1 MRRACAFLLMFLL
14 AAGCALP
21 VLAEGQRAP
30 DYIMEG
36 FDGNGSNHDWETN
49 LFFQRMQEKTGVSFQ
64 FRQAKDAEVWA
75 VRKKGIAEGEDLPDV
90 LFKAEMNAG
99 EVRDLYEAGILI
111 DLRPYLAEYAPDLWA
126 LLEAHPDWMAAISMA
141 DGAIPA
147 LPGINELPNNDLIWI
162 NTAWL
167 KNLRLE
173 MPTTAEELAEVLR
186 AFKTGD
192 PNRNGR
198 ADEVP
203 LTFIGM
209 WELRFLGHA
218 FGITDNDYYVSCRE
232 GQVHSALT
240 TDENRAFLSWLHA
253 LWAEGL
259 LDHQGFV
266 TMDQLRQITDDNAAN
281 PYGVILST
289 SPLTVLPA
297 RMLGEYAALDPL
309 IWNGTRVYRD
319 LLGNVTRGTFAVTK
333 NCREPER
340 LVAWVNTLYTEAG
353 GILMQAGQEN
363 EEYFWNEDG
372 KWEWMAD
379 VNTVANSILPD
390 ATISEGG
397 AVPGLFTADFQE
409 KYDDSSTA
417 FLVGEMRRI
426 RQWTVMPFPLVTLSR
441 EDAARIG
448 ELHGAIAPFAEARM
462 AAFVTGDT
470 PLNDETWQAFCEGVR
485 QRGIEEEI
493 ALWQKYAR

>member
-173 MPTTAEELAEVLR
+173 MPTTAEELADVLR

-203 LTFIGM
+203 LT
-209 WELRFLGHA
+209 L
-218 FGITDNDYYVSCRE
+218 
-232 GQVHSALT
+232 ALPKP
-240 TDENRAFLSWLHA
+240 DCEVMFWSWL
-253 LWAEGL
+253 
-259 LDHQGFV
+259 F
-266 TMDQLRQITDDNAAN
+266 
-281 PYGVILST
+281 ST
-289 SPLTVLPA
+289 TLP
-297 RMLGEYAALDPL
+297 
-309 IWNGTRVYRD
+309 I
-319 LLGNVTRGTFAVTK
+319 
-333 NCREPER
+333 
-340 LVAWVNTLYTEAG
+340 
-353 GILMQAGQEN
+353 
-363 EEYFWNEDG
+363 
-372 KWEWMAD
+372 
-379 VNTVANSILPD
+379 
-390 ATISEGG
+390 
-397 AVPGLFTADFQE
+397 
-409 KYDDSSTA
+409 
-417 FLVGEMRRI
+417 
-426 RQWTVMPFPLVTLSR
+426 
-441 EDAARIG
+441 
-448 ELHGAIAPFAEARM
+448 
-462 AAFVTGDT
+462 
-470 PLNDETWQAFCEGVR
+470 
-485 QRGIEEEI
+485 
-493 ALWQKYAR
+493 

>member
-1 MRRACAFLLMFLL
+1 
-14 AAGCALP
+14 
-21 VLAEGQRAP
+21 
-30 DYIMEG
+30 
-36 FDGNGSNHDWETN
+36 
-49 LFFQRMQEKTGVSFQ
+49 
-64 FRQAKDAEVWA
+64 
-75 VRKKGIAEGEDLPDV
+75 
-90 LFKAEMNAG
+90 
-99 EVRDLYEAGILI
+99 
-111 DLRPYLAEYAPDLWA
+111 
-126 LLEAHPDWMAAISMA
+126 
-141 DGAIPA
+141 
-147 LPGINELPNNDLIWI
+147 
-162 NTAWL
+162 
-167 KNLRLE
+167 
-173 MPTTAEELAEVLR
+173 
-186 AFKTGD
+186 
-192 PNRNGR
+192 
-198 ADEVP
+198 
-203 LTFIGM
+203 
-209 WELRFLGHA
+209 
-218 FGITDNDYYVSCRE
+218 
-232 GQVHSALT
+232 
-240 TDENRAFLSWLHA
+240 
-253 LWAEGL
+253 
-259 LDHQGFV
+259 
-266 TMDQLRQITDDNAAN
+266 
-281 PYGVILST
+281 
-289 SPLTVLPA
+289 
-297 RMLGEYAALDPL
+297 
-309 IWNGTRVYRD
+309 
-319 LLGNVTRGTFAVTK
+319 LGNVTRGTFAVTK

-353 GILMQAGQEN
+353 GILMQVGQEN

-441 EDAARIG
+441 EDEARIG